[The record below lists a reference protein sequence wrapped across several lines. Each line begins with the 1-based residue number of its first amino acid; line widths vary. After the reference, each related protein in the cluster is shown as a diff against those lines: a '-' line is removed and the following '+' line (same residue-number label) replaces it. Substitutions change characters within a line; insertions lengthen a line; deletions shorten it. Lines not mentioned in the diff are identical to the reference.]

1 MASSLWNSLSIIQD
15 GKTIKASQIFQIE
28 AEQNHTFRNML
39 DVFSESENIDAE
51 VKYFVVF
58 IRY

>member
-15 GKTIKASQIFQIE
+15 GKTIKASQIFQIK